1 MAISCTPQRLAQF
14 NQNIVVDWKDFPLPI
29 LLGPPDVT
37 LPFEWTVGGVQS
49 ATQFVNVLDLQSVAG
64 IPAMLDIAAGCPFGF
79 PLNQCVLSAPYQPMA
94 HSIHL
99 RFSHPIVGL
108 GTRISGDGPMFANPP
123 FARFWGS
130 ITVQDAHGE
139 RATHMNPGGTFF
151 SDVPG
156 SAPFLGLEVP
166 AANAFT
172 EAWIELTT
180 DLVNPRPSDAI
191 TIVCCGELSILL

>member
-1 MAISCTPQRLAQF
+1 L
-14 NQNIVVDWKDFPLPI
+14 D
-29 LLGPPDVT
+29 
-37 LPFEWTVGGVQS
+37 
-49 ATQFVNVLDLQSVAG
+49 FVNVLDLKPVDG
-64 IPAMLDIAAGCPFGF
+64 IGVMLDIAAECPFGF
-79 PLNQCVLSAPYQPMA
+79 LLSQCVLSAAYQPMA

-99 RFSHPIVGL
+99 HFSRPIVGL
-108 GTRISGDGPMFANPP
+108 GTCISADGPLFASPP
-123 FARFWGS
+123 FVQFWGS
-130 ITVQDAHGE
+130 ITVEDLNGE
-139 RATHMNPGGTFF
+139 RVTHMNPVGTVF

-180 DLVNPRPSDAI
+180 DLVNPKPSDAI